1 MSIEN
6 SDDFDISNLFVE
18 NEEEDDD
25 ETETTSP
32 DEGDKEETCKF
43 KKKIKTLKKLEKLNL
58 FMEENAPF
66 PERLTPL
73 KHLDVEP
80 AKSSKDAKEEDIQE
94 NPSNLEEAFK
104 LTLSRQDRAK
114 KNEEFQNF
122 QSSRPQEP
130 RFKYGTGMEFN
141 KITESKK
148 VEEKVEISKPAN
160 TGTPKASDD
169 PRIKDSTDESS
180 DEGLKTSSS
189 VKSSD
194 DELKRKKDPA
204 STDSDASVKHDDK
217 KLRFALELESS
228 HERKDV
234 KTDPEEI

>member
-1 MSIEN
+1 
-6 SDDFDISNLFVE
+6 
-18 NEEEDDD
+18 
-25 ETETTSP
+25 
-32 DEGDKEETCKF
+32 
-43 KKKIKTLKKLEKLNL
+43 
-58 FMEENAPF
+58 MEENAPF
-66 PERLTPL
+66 PESLTPQ
-73 KHLDVEP
+73 KHLEIEP
-80 AKSSKDAKEEDIQE
+80 TKNSNDDKEMDIQE

-122 QSSRPQEP
+122 QSSRPQES

-148 VEEKVEISKPAN
+148 MEEKAEITKPTTN
-160 TGTPKASDD
+160 PGTPKASDD

-217 KLRFALELESS
+217 KLRFASDLDSGPEK
-228 HERKDV
+228 RDG
-234 KTDPEEI
+234 KTDTEEI